1 MIHLVVTTKGRT
13 IVNHAVFNQEWV
25 TGQQRGLQGKS
36 MQNVAMFGFYDA
48 GNFGDDLMAVLLG
61 LSLREAG
68 VRCTTFGLDGET
80 AGDFGLSATRN
91 VDHLLEDV
99 GIVVWGGG
107 GLLVSWNSLVYR
119 LLYGGFAAS
128 CDDLLSGIA
137 KRRLRKAA
145 ISVGG
150 DGTFAGKL
158 SPAYKQAFVEGMEYA
173 STRNRSDLETL
184 RHFGVRRDFFP
195 DIVWQ
200 TADRFPVEPLK
211 RGAVRIGIDLYFR
224 SLIRHGGPEALF
236 GLQDVARQRKDAEF
250 ILIDNT
256 NSRRRAYRGL
266 GRVLCG
272 RNCQPYQFRDILED
286 LRMIASLDL
295 LISSRLHTL
304 MVALGYGV
312 PAISFAAEE
321 KTRLMLQEIGRPEL
335 YYGSD
340 RLQEMV
346 SILTHKERLEK
357 FVREFSFDGVQQLRR
372 LSYGHQQRLIEL
384 LV

>member
-1 MIHLVVTTKGRT
+1 
-13 IVNHAVFNQEWV
+13 
-25 TGQQRGLQGKS
+25 
-36 MQNVAMFGFYDA
+36 MFGFYDA

-61 LSLREAG
+61 LSLKEAG

-80 AGDFGLSATRN
+80 ARDFGLSAARS
-91 VDHLLEDV
+91 VEHLLEDA

-107 GLLVSWNSLVYR
+107 GLLVPWNPLMYR
-119 LLYGGFAAS
+119 LLYGGFAAN
-128 CDDLLSGIA
+128 CDDLLSGI
-137 KRRLRKAA
+137 KRRRLRKAA

-150 DGTFAGKL
+150 DGTVAGKL

-184 RHFGVRRDFFP
+184 RRFGIRCDFFP

-200 TADRFPVEPLK
+200 TAERFPAEPVR

-224 SLIRHGGPEALF
+224 SLIRHGGLDALF
-236 GLQDVARQRKDAEF
+236 DLHGVVRERKDAEF

-256 NSRRRAYRGL
+256 SSRRRSYRGL
-266 GRVLCG
+266 GRALQGV
-272 RNCQPYQFRDILED
+272 NCQPYQFCDIFKD
-286 LRMIASLDL
+286 LRMIASLDM

-312 PAISFAAEE
+312 PAVSFAAEG
-321 KTRLMLQEIGRPEL
+321 KTRLMLEEIGRPEL
-335 YYGSD
+335 YYGRD
-340 RLQEMV
+340 RFQEMV
-346 SILTHKERLEK
+346 SMLRHKERLEK
-357 FVREFSFDGVQQLRR
+357 FVREFSFDGVEQLRR

>member
-1 MIHLVVTTKGRT
+1 
-13 IVNHAVFNQEWV
+13 
-25 TGQQRGLQGKS
+25 

-68 VRCTTFGLDGET
+68 ARCTTFGLDGET
-80 AGDFGLSATRN
+80 ARDFGLSATRN
-91 VDHLLEDV
+91 VGHLLEDA

-107 GLLVSWNSLVYR
+107 GLLVPWNPLVYR
-119 LLYGGFAAS
+119 LLYGRFAAS
-128 CDDLLSGIA
+128 CDDLLLGIG

-150 DGTFAGKL
+150 DGTVARKL
-158 SPAYKQAFVEGMEYA
+158 SPAYKQAFVAGMEYA
-173 STRNRSDLETL
+173 STRNRSDLATL
-184 RHFGVRRDFFP
+184 RHFGIRCDFFP

-200 TADRFPVEPLK
+200 TADRFPVEPVR
-211 RGAVRIGIDLYFR
+211 RGAMRIGIDLYFR
-224 SLIRHGGPEALF
+224 SLVRRGGPEALF
-236 GLQDVARQRKDAEF
+236 DLHGVVRERKDAEF

-256 NSRRRAYRGL
+256 NSRRRSYRGL
-266 GRVLCG
+266 GRVLRG
-272 RNCQPYQFRDILED
+272 GNCQPYQFCDMRED
-286 LRMIASLDL
+286 LRMIASLDV
-295 LISSRLHTL
+295 LISSRLHTM

-312 PAISFAAEE
+312 PAISFAAEG

-340 RLQEMV
+340 RLKEMV
-346 SILTHKERLEK
+346 SMLRHKERLER
-357 FVREFSFDGVQQLRR
+357 FVREFSFDGVEQLRR
-372 LSYGHQQRLIEL
+372 LSYGHQQRLTEL